1 MLLGHSDATTVLCR
15 STDVIDKQKAM
26 GVTETTDSVA
36 DNIGTQA
43 ASIGNSQTWHW
54 IQWTRSAGCA
64 ENGGPENAGTNNC
77 YTRYKTYNSSSYRL

>member
-54 IQWTRSAGCA
+54 IQ
-64 ENGGPENAGTNNC
+64 
-77 YTRYKTYNSSSYRL
+77 